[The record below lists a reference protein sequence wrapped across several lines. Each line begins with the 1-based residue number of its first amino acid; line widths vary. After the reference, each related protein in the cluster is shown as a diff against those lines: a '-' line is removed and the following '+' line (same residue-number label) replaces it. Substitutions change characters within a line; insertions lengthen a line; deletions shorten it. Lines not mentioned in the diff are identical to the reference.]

1 MMTTTKATAVA
12 YLCLTNKYC
21 FSTAAVTMM
30 AMAMAMAMAKAKATE
45 MMSRLKNTAADNY
58 IFLLSLL
65 KICCLLFLLYR

>member
-30 AMAMAMAMAKAKATE
+30 AMAKAKATE
-45 MMSRLKNTAADNY
+45 MMSRLKNTAADY
-58 IFLLSLL
+58 YTFLLPLL

>member
-21 FSTAAVTMM
+21 FSTAAVTM
-30 AMAMAMAMAKAKATE
+30 MAMAMAMAKAKATE

>member
-30 AMAMAMAMAKAKATE
+30 AMAKAKAKATE
-45 MMSRLKNTAADNY
+45 MMSRLKDTAADY
-58 IFLLSLL
+58 
-65 KICCLLFLLYR
+65 

>member
-30 AMAMAMAMAKAKATE
+30 AMAMAMAMAKATE
-45 MMSRLKNTAADNY
+45 MMSRLKDTAADY
-58 IFLLSLL
+58 
-65 KICCLLFLLYR
+65 